1 MTHTFGLNERLS
13 LPKAIL
19 FGVVM
24 LLSGVAVA
32 QIPADTMPQAQRKPH
47 IKPYGFVRNYFNYDS
62 RNTYTVIGGEYNIA
76 PYDNQWNATQEECET
91 LGIPRT
97 DLNAVP
103 HAHFLAVSTRLGVD
117 AVGPD
122 IFGAASSARVE
133 FDFGGF
139 GTNNSLFRIRL
150 AYMQL
155 DWHNDQQLHQSLLAG
170 QDWHPLSGNIMPDVL
185 GMAAGAPF
193 RAHSRTPQVRYTLY
207 NGAFGFTAAALYQLQ
222 YMYNGPDAN
231 GNSVASTRFANNAIV
246 PELFLGVNYRH
257 NGVYAQLGST
267 CQPLRP
273 RNFGSQSGYAVPV
286 NELFFCFTPT
296 VYFQYVHELFSLKF
310 RSIYAQ
316 NTTHVNQLN
325 GYAVTGMLPNG
336 TWEYSPLRA
345 TISYLNL
352 SYGKKYRINLFLG
365 YQKNLGAAR
374 DLCQMPNGSY
384 QIYMK
389 GGDSFTHLNSMYRV
403 APSISYNLKHFNLG
417 LEYEWTACTFGDL
430 AANGSIKLNSN
441 LHQVDNHRL
450 CAMVKY
456 NF

>member
-1 MTHTFGLNERLS
+1 M
-13 LPKAIL
+13 
-19 FGVVM
+19 
-24 LLSGVAVA
+24 
-32 QIPADTMPQAQRKPH
+32 
-47 IKPYGFVRNYFNYDS
+47 
-62 RNTYTVIGGEYNIA
+62 
-76 PYDNQWNATQEECET
+76 
-91 LGIPRT
+91 
-97 DLNAVP
+97 
-103 HAHFLAVSTRLGVD
+103 
-117 AVGPD
+117 
-122 IFGAASSARVE
+122 
-133 FDFGGF
+133 
-139 GTNNSLFRIRL
+139 
-150 AYMQL
+150 
-155 DWHNDQQLHQSLLAG
+155 
-170 QDWHPLSGNIMPDVL
+170 
-185 GMAAGAPF
+185 
-193 RAHSRTPQVRYTLY
+193 
-207 NGAFGFTAAALYQLQ
+207 
-222 YMYNGPDAN
+222 
-231 GNSVASTRFANNAIV
+231 
-246 PELFLGVNYRH
+246 
-257 NGVYAQLGST
+257 
-267 CQPLRP
+267 
-273 RNFGSQSGYAVPV
+273 PV

-374 DLCQMPNGSY
+374 DLCQMPNGTY

-389 GGDSFTHLNSMYRV
+389 GGNSFTHLNSMYRV

-430 AANGSIKLNSN
+430 APNGSIKLNSN